1 MSPSQKPD
9 EPSAGFQATPADG
22 GMSIDRLAQA
32 FAAMMGEQDP
42 YQAATSPAAPVAQVD
57 ASPDLDEAAC
67 AADTNADDAC
77 RISPRSILEALLFVG
92 LPAGAP
98 LSSRRVA
105 SLMRGVRATEIDAL
119 AEDLARQYQS
129 NNCPYE
135 VVSQE
140 NGWVMRLRAE
150 YRQFGAVLEARTR
163 RVRLNA
169 AALDA
174 LALVAWN
181 QPVARNRLTEL
192 GCDASPAVLRQLVR
206 QGLLE
211 LVKLPA
217 DGGDTDEDLPH
228 FRTTP
233 RFLEVFN
240 LRTLADLPDPH
251 EPPR

>member
-9 EPSAGFQATPADG
+9 EPSTGFQATPADG

-42 YQAATSPAAPVAQVD
+42 YQATANQASPVAQVD
-57 ASPDLDEAAC
+57 ASPDLDEVAC
-67 AADTNADDAC
+67 AADANATC

-105 SLMRGVRATEIDAL
+105 GLMRGVRAPEIDAL
-119 AEDLARQYQS
+119 AQDLAQQYQS

-163 RVRLNA
+163 RVRLDA

-181 QPVARNRLTEL
+181 QPVARDRLTEL

-206 QGLLE
+206 RGLLE

-217 DGGDTDEDLPH
+217 DSGDTEEEVPH
-228 FRTTP
+228 FRTTQ
-233 RFLEVFN
+233 RFLDVFS
-240 LRTLADLPDPH
+240 LQTLADLPDPH